1 MVAVSVIVPVFNMQD
16 YLKMCLDS
24 VLQQSLEQIE
34 IICIDDGSTDNSGE
48 ILDEFQKQDS
58 RMKVIHQ
65 ENMGVGA
72 SRNRGIMEAVG
83 EFVAFMDPDDYYPD
97 KDVLKDLYSA
107 AVKHGV
113 FIAGGSFCE
122 DHNGKIVSTFR
133 PDLQDYIF
141 KEDRIMDYKEHQFD
155 FGYLRF
161 IYNRKFLVENNIFFP
176 HYIRFQDPPF
186 FIKAMIT
193 AKQFYAMKRFGYCYR
208 WGHKKIDWNAKRTTD
223 MVKGVVDDI
232 EMSKDAQLPKLHRIS
247 ISRLENSGFDAIC
260 KNLTPQNL
268 ELFLLL
274 LRATSLIDTELLKT
288 ENGSVESPYV
298 LKPLK
303 WLLEKDDTENTRR
316 LANELNRTKCDLK
329 NIQNSWSF
337 RIGRL
342 ITAPLRWLRDI
353 LKKRH

>member
-1 MVAVSVIVPVFNMQD
+1 
-16 YLKMCLDS
+16 
-24 VLQQSLEQIE
+24 
-34 IICIDDGSTDNSGE
+34 
-48 ILDEFQKQDS
+48 
-58 RMKVIHQ
+58 
-65 ENMGVGA
+65 
-72 SRNRGIMEAVG
+72 
-83 EFVAFMDPDDYYPD
+83 
-97 KDVLKDLYSA
+97 
-107 AVKHGV
+107 
-113 FIAGGSFCE
+113 
-122 DHNGKIVSTFR
+122 
-133 PDLQDYIF
+133 
-141 KEDRIMDYKEHQFD
+141 
-155 FGYLRF
+155 
-161 IYNRKFLVENNIFFP
+161 
-176 HYIRFQDPPF
+176 
-186 FIKAMIT
+186 
-193 AKQFYAMKRFGYCYR
+193 
-208 WGHKKIDWNAKRTTD
+208 

-274 LRATSLIDTELLKT
+274 LRANSLIDTELLKT